1 MSEKLKKQL
10 YTLIAALAV
19 FFTLIILRSSG
30 KADFLFE
37 GKIRPLLLFLI
48 PYLLCGWNVIRK
60 AVLGVIH
67 GQMLDEC
74 FLMTLASIGAFAS
87 GEYAEAAAVM
97 IFYQIGEWFQS
108 YALGCSRKSIS
119 ELMEIAPEYANVEQE
134 DGELV
139 TMDPD
144 EVEIGDIVVIK
155 PGEKVPLDG
164 EVVTGESM
172 LNTAALTGESVPR
185 SVSPGSPVISGC
197 INGDGLL
204 RVRVQKT
211 YDDSTVSR
219 ILEMV
224 ENASEKKSHTEQ
236 FITRFARV
244 YTPVVVVCALI
255 LAIVPSLI
263 TGEWMRWIYRACTFL
278 VISCPCALV
287 ISVPLAFFGGIGA
300 ASRSGVLVKGSNYL
314 EQLCRIRTLASD
326 KTGTLTEGTFKVRRV
341 LCVQGVS
348 EEEVLMTAAAAEGM
362 STHPIAVSIREAC
375 GQRCTGKPAVVEAV
389 ENLSGLGLVARSGED
404 EISVGSLRL
413 MEERGISCDEV
424 PDEASTII
432 YVAKNGRYL
441 GAVMISDQIKPGARE
456 ALERIRQAGVRTLV
470 LQDKVGEVEALF
482 STVKEG
488 EALAYIGDGI
498 NDAPVLMRAD
508 VGIAMGSLGSDAAI
522 EAADVVVMDDDLN
535 HISGTIGISRKTVRI
550 ATENIVFALGVKLLI
565 LVLGALGIANM
576 WAAVF
581 ADVGVAVLC
590 ILNSMRLLFY
600 GRKKP
605 ESP

>member
-10 YTLIAALAV
+10 YTLIAALVV

-139 TMDPD
+139 TADPD

-164 EVVTGESM
+164 EVVSGESM

-287 ISVPLAFFGGIGA
+287 ISVPLAFFGG
-300 ASRSGVLVKGSNYL
+300 
-314 EQLCRIRTLASD
+314 
-326 KTGTLTEGTFKVRRV
+326 F
-341 LCVQGVS
+341 
-348 EEEVLMTAAAAEGM
+348 
-362 STHPIAVSIREAC
+362 
-375 GQRCTGKPAVVEAV
+375 
-389 ENLSGLGLVARSGED
+389 
-404 EISVGSLRL
+404 
-413 MEERGISCDEV
+413 
-424 PDEASTII
+424 
-432 YVAKNGRYL
+432 
-441 GAVMISDQIKPGARE
+441 
-456 ALERIRQAGVRTLV
+456 
-470 LQDKVGEVEALF
+470 
-482 STVKEG
+482 
-488 EALAYIGDGI
+488 
-498 NDAPVLMRAD
+498 
-508 VGIAMGSLGSDAAI
+508 
-522 EAADVVVMDDDLN
+522 
-535 HISGTIGISRKTVRI
+535 
-550 ATENIVFALGVKLLI
+550 
-565 LVLGALGIANM
+565 
-576 WAAVF
+576 
-581 ADVGVAVLC
+581 
-590 ILNSMRLLFY
+590 
-600 GRKKP
+600 
-605 ESP
+605 